1 MIALH
6 TPPCNLLNITP
17 TPHTDR
23 SLCKRVVAYA
33 LVHQSPLLVTAFPR
47 QPVIQTASKLWG
59 QPANISFEEMRYHAT
74 VRLKKKIQ

>member
-33 LVHQSPLLVTAFPR
+33 LVHQSPLVVTALP
-47 QPVIQTASKLWG
+47 
-59 QPANISFEEMRYHAT
+59 HAG
-74 VRLKKKIQ
+74 L